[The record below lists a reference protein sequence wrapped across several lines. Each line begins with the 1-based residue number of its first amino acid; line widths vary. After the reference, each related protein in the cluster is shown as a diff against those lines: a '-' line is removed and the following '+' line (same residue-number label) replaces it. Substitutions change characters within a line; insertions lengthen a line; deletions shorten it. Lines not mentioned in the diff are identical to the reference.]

1 MKKAFENNY
10 ITRQIFENGAID
22 EVDLFCNGMFFT
34 KQGGTLFEILRIRFN
49 RTNHESHRTRWL

>member
-1 MKKAFENNY
+1 MKKALENNY
-10 ITRQIFENGAID
+10 ITRQIFENGVTD

-49 RTNHESHRTRWL
+49 RTNHESH